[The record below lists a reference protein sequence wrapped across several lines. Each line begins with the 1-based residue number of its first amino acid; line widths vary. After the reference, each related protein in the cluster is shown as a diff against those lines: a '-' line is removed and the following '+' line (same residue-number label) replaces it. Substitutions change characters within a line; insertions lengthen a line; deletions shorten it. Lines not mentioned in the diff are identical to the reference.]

1 MILFLALGLFL
12 AAPPFMS
19 QPLTP
24 ENRARLDQGEIIRQ
38 CEREPGTQSAGY
50 AIGVFQ
56 VPLETMWP
64 ALVSLPLYD
73 EFVER
78 TTVSV
83 LLDEKTKAQVVASG
97 LDNADAV
104 EKLFVGNDPNFSK
117 PDPANPEHTIVY
129 SYQRNTFPWPVSDRW
144 VLLEMNHDPQNH
156 IQTWKRLAGNIR
168 EDHGVWRL
176 LSYGP
181 DRTLGYLEI
190 HVDLAIPATGFFTDF
205 AMNLSLPE
213 TYRGFENIGRALL
226 KKSES
231 KTGR

>member
-1 MILFLALGLFL
+1 MTLFIALGLFL

-38 CEREPGTQSAGY
+38 CEREQGTQSAGY

-56 VPLETMWP
+56 VPLETMWQ

-83 LLDEKTKAQVVASG
+83 LLDEKTKDQVVAGG
-97 LDNADAV
+97 LDDADAV
-104 EKLFVGNDPNFSK
+104 EKLFAGNDPNFSK
-117 PDPANPEHTIVY
+117 PDPFNPERAIVY

-144 VLLEMNHDPQNH
+144 VLLEMNHDPRNH
-156 IQTWKRLAGNIR
+156 IQSWKRLAGNIR

-176 LSYGP
+176 EPYGP
-181 DRTLGYLEI
+181 DRTLGILEI
-190 HVDLAIPATGFFTDF
+190 HVDLAIPATGPFTDF

-213 TYRGFENIGRALL
+213 TYRGFENIARSLM

-231 KTGR
+231 GAGR